1 MRLVAVN
8 RFYRPDY
15 SATSQILTELAEAL
29 VRDGHDVTV
38 VTSRLG
44 YEDAKS
50 ALPNRETLDGVEV
63 IRVWSTRLGRAG
75 VLGRMVDYLT
85 YYISAVFALFSQVHK
100 GDVLIAKTDPP
111 MMSVAAALVA
121 TIKGAKLVNWSQDLF
136 PEVAASLG
144 MKWAEGPFGR
154 GLQWL
159 RNRSLKGAEM
169 NVAINENMKER
180 LVSEGIP
187 ERTIRILHNWCD
199 GRIRPV
205 ARDENTLREEW
216 GLKDRVVIGYSG
228 NLGRAHLPQEMGHLL
243 RATDRLEGLSW
254 LFIGGGKGVE
264 AVQDAARQVGTEVQ
278 FRPYQPLERL
288 SESLSVPDIH
298 LISLDPNCEGLIM
311 PSKYYGVLAVDRPI
325 LFLGSPKGAIARE
338 IERHGHGVILDIS
351 KPENWRGLVEKAM
364 ADHAGMQGRVD
375 PATGHAGLGELR
387 RALEEL
393 GGKPS

>member
-1 MRLVAVN
+1 
-8 RFYRPDY
+8 
-15 SATSQILTELAEAL
+15 
-29 VRDGHDVTV
+29 
-38 VTSRLG
+38 
-44 YEDAKS
+44 
-50 ALPNRETLDGVEV
+50 
-63 IRVWSTRLGRAG
+63 
-75 VLGRMVDYLT
+75 
-85 YYISAVFALFSQVHK
+85 
-100 GDVLIAKTDPP
+100 
-111 MMSVAAALVA
+111 
-121 TIKGAKLVNWSQDLF
+121 
-136 PEVAASLG
+136 
-144 MKWAEGPFGR
+144 
-154 GLQWL
+154 
-159 RNRSLKGAEM
+159 M